1 MLWPGGELPQFWRH
15 IHSGEEAF
23 GGSPDLALTTHV
35 SVKEVIPQLP
45 IFWKAGWNPV
55 LCSAVDGK
63 GWPHLSDGCHWG
75 LHGVPRPGL
84 PVTALGSMAEWQALN
99 KNSCSRQQSNKSNP
113 IYSLPWDVPESWKVH
128 LWQFAGLVT
137 FSAISFACSSK
148 ARGFIEWEI
157 EMKNEKKKSTN

>member
-15 IHSGEEAF
+15 IHSGEEVF

-84 PVTALGSMAEWQALN
+84 PVTALGSMAEGQALN

-157 EMKNEKKKSTN
+157 EMKNEKKK